1 MVRDKDFQF
10 MVKKITVFV
19 LYTIYLM
26 QESIKMTHVYSKK
39 KKKIGE
45 DGKSDCTLDYF
56 TLASLSMVKCQ
67 PREGV

>member
-1 MVRDKDFQF
+1 

-39 KKKIGE
+39 KKKL
-45 DGKSDCTLDYF
+45 GK
-56 TLASLSMVKCQ
+56 MV
-67 PREGV
+67 RVIAL

>member
-45 DGKSDCTLDYF
+45 DGKSDCTLD
-56 TLASLSMVKCQ
+56 
-67 PREGV
+67 